1 MRSLKFYFRD
11 SGIDEA
17 QRWNHMKATDIF
29 SPRVFLCKA
38 SRFLQNLHGD
48 HLDPDYDYGAP
59 PERDTFGSDDFTRS
73 CDPNDFE
80 EKPRNEDNNLTDD
93 VSDLMDD
100 YSEDSD
106 PGIENLQAD
115 PASRPGVA
123 AEIVEVRIEPETR
136 SIIHMPILVFEGMFD
151 KIHLFIIILGST
163 LFAGTP

>member
-1 MRSLKFYFRD
+1 
-11 SGIDEA
+11 
-17 QRWNHMKATDIF
+17 MKATDIF

-93 VSDLMDD
+93 VSG
-100 YSEDSD
+100 SENSG
-106 PGIENLQAD
+106 PGNENIQAD
-115 PASRPGVA
+115 PASGLGVA
-123 AEIVEVRIEPETR
+123 PEIVEVRSNHETP
-136 SIIHMPILVFEGMFD
+136 SFNHMPILVFEGIFHR
-151 KIHLFIIILGST
+151 IVL
-163 LFAGTP
+163 

>member
-93 VSDLMDD
+93 VSDTDEDYNLIND
-100 YSEDSD
+100 YSEDSG
-106 PGIENLQAD
+106 PGNENIQAD
-115 PASRPGVA
+115 PASGLGVVP
-123 AEIVEVRIEPETR
+123 EIVEVRSEHETP
-136 SIIHMPILVFEGMFD
+136 SFNHMPILVFEGIFHHIVLLVD
-151 KIHLFIIILGST
+151 
-163 LFAGTP
+163 

>member
-1 MRSLKFYFRD
+1 
-11 SGIDEA
+11 
-17 QRWNHMKATDIF
+17 MKATDIF

-93 VSDLMDD
+93 VYDTENSG
-100 YSEDSD
+100 
-106 PGIENLQAD
+106 PGNENIQAD
-115 PASRPGVA
+115 PASGPGVVP
-123 AEIVEVRIEPETR
+123 EIVDVRSENETP
-136 SIIHMPILVFEGMFD
+136 SFNHMPILVFEGMFYR
-151 KIHLFIIILGST
+151 IHLFIIIRGSI
-163 LFAGTP
+163 LFAGKP